1 MRNSDIGDPGAL
13 RASPQEEP
21 RTDGLGRVLITVYL
35 ILALA
40 ATLRG
45 IYQII
50 AKFDEAPVAYSLSLA
65 SGIVYVVATIAL
77 MRRTGVWRAIAWTA
91 LVFEFVGVLVVGT
104 LSLVIPEWFAHDS
117 VWSFF
122 GMNYFWV
129 PLVLPVLGMIWL
141 RREGREAAE
150 SASHADANPRT
161 TESLY

>member
-1 MRNSDIGDPGAL
+1 MTIPEGSSVS
-13 RASPQEEP
+13 ASPHPAAP

-40 ATLRG
+40 ATLRAV
-45 IYQII
+45 YQIV

-65 SGIVYVVATIAL
+65 SGLVYIVATIAL
-77 MRRTGVWRAIAWTA
+77 MRREGIWRAIAWAA
-91 LVFEFVGVLVVGT
+91 LVFEFAGVLIVGA

-122 GMNYFWV
+122 GMNYFWI

-141 RREGREAAE
+141 RRDARAAAQAQRNALAG
-150 SASHADANPRT
+150 SPA
-161 TESLY
+161 